1 MTIHMATITR
11 LTYGPYDHILL
22 VSWSVVLKGN
32 FPFKGLTLTSKKIN
46 EVSRKKSVPSY
57 WIDTAG
63 TFLPRV
69 QEDLNIG
76 HAFLTVGFLKE
87 IELISRDLRRFTQ
100 PNVSK

>member
-57 WIDTAG
+57 WIDTA
-63 TFLPRV
+63 FRWNVSPQSPR
-69 QEDLNIG
+69 NP
-76 HAFLTVGFLKE
+76 
-87 IELISRDLRRFTQ
+87 LISVT
-100 PNVSK
+100 PS